1 MELSVLVSTQPG
13 NCVEQYSFNFFSRGK
28 LGAIV
33 IQLELF
39 QSKLVVCIWSLNFYY
54 SFSKFKSMRV
64 YIYIERERKNKLII
78 FEETILEQLLFGIVL
93 QILKFISTLQIL
105 RASTLNVSNVKYLAH
120 LAYQTSKNLI
130 IKCSKSYNFCH
141 I

>member
-1 MELSVLVSTQPG
+1 MLLSTRPG

-64 YIYIERERKNKLII
+64 YIYIYIEREREEKQINHFRGNYFGTIVI
-78 FEETILEQLLFGIVL
+78 WNSTSNFEIHF
-93 QILKFISTLQIL
+93 K
-105 RASTLNVSNVKYLAH
+105 ASNS
-120 LAYQTSKNLI
+120 
-130 IKCSKSYNFCH
+130 
-141 I
+141 

>member
-1 MELSVLVSTQPG
+1 M
-13 NCVEQYSFNFFSRGK
+13 
-28 LGAIV
+28 
-33 IQLELF
+33 
-39 QSKLVVCIWSLNFYY
+39 
-54 SFSKFKSMRV
+54 
-64 YIYIERERKNKLII
+64 
-78 FEETILEQLLFGIVL
+78 EETILEQLLSGIVL

-105 RASTLNVSNVKYLAH
+105 TASTLNVSNAKYLAH